1 MSTNAGRSRQ
11 TKKGA
16 QNARA
21 VLGLLARERRTG
33 YGRLPPRP
41 DPKTAPSPPAV
52 TPASG

>member
-1 MSTNAGRSRQ
+1 MATRAGHSRQ
-11 TKKGA
+11 VRKGSE
-16 QNARA
+16 NARA
-21 VLGLLARERRTG
+21 VLDLLDRERRTG